1 MTGGQEAWYNI
12 SQTGNTTVSVRSTSL
27 MKPRAVY
34 VGTAGLEFMWVSSGK
49 SSHWQFT
56 PTLLDP
62 APAHYTETIMED
74 GQSQVV
80 NVELGNRM
88 FPATGLIKTNATGEI
103 KAPAVHF
110 DLPYAFDLWVVLL
123 RSPWFPLKI
132 GIEKSLT
139 IAHGS
144 AQAMAEVG
152 KQQL

>member
-1 MTGGQEAWYNI
+1 
-12 SQTGNTTVSVRSTSL
+12 
-27 MKPRAVY
+27 
-34 VGTAGLEFMWVSSGK
+34 
-49 SSHWQFT
+49 
-56 PTLLDP
+56 
-62 APAHYTETIMED
+62 MED

-80 NVELGNRM
+80 NAELCNRM
-88 FPATGLIKTNATGEI
+88 FPATGLIKTNVTGEM